1 MPPITELGNFR
12 YLLVCEGI
20 SHDLGDHQFSARRI
34 IDEITVLRGEPCRVC
49 WLMSALTESSM
60 RGKSIE
66 IRFGPPILSESSRG
80 LCSFRGPIHV
90 AAGAIGPWTESRE
103 VEFSPPE
110 QTCMAGVHAI
120 DVDGAFGPPGAILS
134 SFRFLIQVVDSLQ
147 EKP

>member
-1 MPPITELGNFR
+1 MPLITELGNFR

-34 IDEITVLRGEPCRVC
+34 IDEISASPDQPIRVC
-49 WLMSALTESSM
+49 WLMSAITESSM

-66 IRFGPPILSESSRG
+66 IRFGPPVLSESNRG

-90 AAGAIGPWTESRE
+90 AEGAIGPWTESRE
-103 VEFSPPE
+103 IEFSSPE
-110 QTCMAGVHAI
+110 KTCFAGVHAV

-134 SFRFLIQVVDSLQ
+134 SFRFLIQVD
-147 EKP
+147 E